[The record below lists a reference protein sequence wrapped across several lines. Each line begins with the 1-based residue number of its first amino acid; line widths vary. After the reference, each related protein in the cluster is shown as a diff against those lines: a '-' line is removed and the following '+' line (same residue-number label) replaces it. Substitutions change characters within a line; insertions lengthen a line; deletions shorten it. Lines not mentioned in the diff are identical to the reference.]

1 MKNEMLKR
9 VLNVMPANMEKMH
22 LMMIF
27 TLIDDYIAGNLSESD
42 FLNDIK
48 VYLENK

>member
-1 MKNEMLKR
+1 
-9 VLNVMPANMEKMH
+9 
-22 LMMIF
+22 MIF

-42 FLNDIK
+42 FLNDIN